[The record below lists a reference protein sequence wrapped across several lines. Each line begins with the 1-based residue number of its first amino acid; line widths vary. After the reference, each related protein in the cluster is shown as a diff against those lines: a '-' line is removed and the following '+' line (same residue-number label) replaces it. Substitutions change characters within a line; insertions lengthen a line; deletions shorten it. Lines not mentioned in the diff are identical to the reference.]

1 MPVTDYLP
9 GVTGG
14 PRYLGFL
21 FVFLPSSFF
30 ASGEAAGF
38 GGESPV
44 FAGDADGDAVG
55 LAVATG
61 VGVAGGLFG
70 TSVCCGFG
78 SHAPRTATVAAKIVD
93 NIIDLLIV
101 FSPYCP

>member
-1 MPVTDYLP
+1 MRVADYLP

-14 PRYLGFL
+14 PRYLVLL

-38 GGESPV
+38 GGESPG
-44 FAGDADGDAVG
+44 FAGDATGDAVG
-55 LAVATG
+55 LAVASG
-61 VGVAGGLFG
+61 AGVAGGLVG
-70 TSVCCGFG
+70 TSVCWGFG
-78 SHAPRTATVAAKIVD
+78 SQAPRTAMVAAKIVD

-101 FSPYCP
+101 FSPF

>member
-1 MPVTDYLP
+1 MPVTGYLP

-14 PRYLGFL
+14 PRYLVFL
-21 FVFLPSSFF
+21 FVFLPSSFL

-38 GGESPV
+38 GGESPG
-44 FAGDADGDAVG
+44 FAGDATGDAVG

-61 VGVAGGLFG
+61 VAGGLFG
-70 TSVCCGFG
+70 TSVCWGFG
-78 SHAPRTATVAAKIVD
+78 SQAPRTATLAAKIVD

-101 FSPYCP
+101 FSPFECP